1 MKINKIF
8 LFATLASASLFTACS
23 DKDDDYAGPG
33 EWNAAADYA
42 NIYFKQSSKTE
53 SVDPTAPTTATFEV
67 YRRVQHEYTYGK
79 DADGND
85 SITSDVILTPLPAK
99 TIKLDIIEN
108 TNNVF
113 KISDATF
120 AEGDSV
126 ATVNVTYD
134 GAEVGIP
141 HVLKV
146 STSDPELVSYYS
158 KDITFTY
165 TVTRVKWNLL
175 GTGTWEDHYY
185 IGTWGECEIYQR
197 DDDPSVFRAMHPL
210 DEILAKCMADTES
223 WDPGEFN
230 GNQPEYVE
238 LTVNKGGIV
247 TFPYFNSGCFNMN
260 YGADVLIIHPKD
272 LSSTAAESNWTH
284 NKVLSYQADGKTP
297 GQIQLAPWYYMNG
310 VGGWNQSQADGIIL
324 ITFPGYTPE
333 YTATV
338 EDYEWEEVFSGIFTS
353 NQLGTKT
360 PKVKLYKGVQVAELA
375 AAEEGCYE
383 RFEEEYGTPYRIEAP
398 YAEGYDLIFGMT
410 EDGKITV
417 PEGYESQPLGFK
429 AVGQDVYGAIASK
442 GSSFEDILLELNIT
456 FQSKDGSVKYG
467 NATEQLLNFVY
478 TKEMVL
484 GEFTYYGVLASNGNE
499 YNLGNFT
506 IEEHPTEADSLII
519 RNLYLEGAE
528 VPARVDLND
537 AKVYIESFAYLGIE
551 EDEGT
556 PYYIFTYSKSGG
568 DDIAFDINT
577 DGTLTSTDLALVGSP
592 DLQNLYYWFNA
603 SLTTF
608 APAQAQARS
617 FAALNGN
624 KMGKKGA
631 KINKKGISLR
641 IK

>member
-33 EWNAAADYA
+33 EWNATADYA
-42 NIYFKQSSKTE
+42 NIYFKQASKTE

-79 DADGND
+79 DVDGND

-175 GTGTWEDHYY
+175 GKGTWEDHYY

-197 DDDPSVFRAMHPL
+197 DDDPNVFRAMHPL
-210 DEILAKCMADTES
+210 DEILAKCMANTDS

-230 GNQPEYVE
+230 GKQPEYVE

-247 TFPYFNSGCFNMN
+247 TFPYFNSGCYNMN
-260 YGADVLIIHPKD
+260 YNADVLIIHPKD

-310 VGGWNQSQADGIIL
+310 VGGWNQSQNDGIIL

-484 GEFTYYGVLASNGNE
+484 GEFTYYGVMASNGKE